1 MWNNAS
7 PIFISDIVHQA
18 CPRISIPIRYSWIF
32 AILCTLLC
40 NWQKM
45 ISRGWLLLIV
55 TTKECK
61 SGTKKCRRKRA
72 KLSTLEYTVPM
83 VVVERR
89 RFDTRRPR
97 NARTEFTCFIHYGQE
112 TRRQNF
118 HGVGNYIYTYSIGL
132 HIFVLPLTS
141 WTETVFGCL
150 TVISSCACAKG
161 LLNRKN
167 QDNRERVFTRCQS
180 EQLRFIEIG
189 GNVRNA

>member
-1 MWNNAS
+1 M
-7 PIFISDIVHQA
+7 IY
-18 CPRISIPIRYSWIF
+18 RGR
-32 AILCTLLC
+32 LLH
-40 NWQKM
+40 
-45 ISRGWLLLIV
+45 IV

-72 KLSTLEYTVPM
+72 KLSTLGYTVPV

-97 NARTEFTCFIHYGQE
+97 NARTEFTYLFTTGKKRDGRIFMALE
-112 TRRQNF
+112 I
-118 HGVGNYIYTYSIGL
+118 IYTYSMGL

-141 WTETVFGCL
+141 WTKTVFRCL
-150 TVISSCACAKG
+150 TVVSSYACAKG

-180 EQLRFIEIG
+180 EQLRFVEIG